1 MDSKET
7 EYSRNHKAYFIY
19 AYKAVDPTN
28 PQKTK
33 VVVVEGF
40 KEPEGET

>member
-7 EYSRNHKAYFIY
+7 EYSRAHKAYFIY
-19 AYKAVDPTN
+19 AYKAVDPAT
-28 PQKTK
+28 QKTK

-40 KEPEGET
+40 KETESET